1 MKKLILSE
9 LLLLFLATTFIS
21 DNPNPGWVQQTLP
34 VNDQINDIFFLDSLT
49 GWVVTNSNLNP
60 PDSGYIL
67 KTTDRGNSWLIQFK
81 DIIRFNVVQF
91 INQNTGYAGAED
103 PTAKVYKSTNGGSNW
118 FVISSALTGL
128 SDLFFI
134 NKDTGWYCYPNDFGG
149 IFKTTNGGTNWIQQM
164 SGNNFPQ
171 KLFFINS
178 DTGWAGSSDW
188 KLYRTTNSGQTW
200 ELQYTF
206 SAGLAQIF
214 FTSKDTGF
222 VSGGFGTHSVKRTTN
237 SGFSWDSTVNS
248 QGGRGL
254 FFINRKIG
262 WNSDIFSIVQKTTDG
277 GLSWFRQTV
286 PSGYYYSIQFADS
299 NNGWSGGTILIHTSD
314 GGGPPAGIIKIG
326 NDIPSD
332 YELYQNYPN
341 PFNPITNIKYQ
352 ISKSGHII
360 LKIYNI
366 QGKEVY
372 TLVNQKQHEGIY
384 EADFDGTSYS
394 SGVYFYSLIVDGQ
407 VIDTKKMV
415 FLK

>member
-1 MKKLILSE
+1 
-9 LLLLFLATTFIS
+9 
-21 DNPNPGWVQQTLP
+21 

-49 GWVVTNSNLNP
+49 GWVVTAGASSSS
-60 PDSGYIL
+60 DTGYIV
-67 KTTDRGNSWLIQFK
+67 KTLNGGINWTILYNEVMDFK
-81 DIIRFNVVQF
+81 AVQF
-91 INQNTGYAGAED
+91 LNQNTGYVAGGVF
-103 PTAKVYKSTNGGSNW
+103 PGKVYKTTNGGNNW
-118 FVISSALTGL
+118 NNISSFA
-128 SDLFFI
+128 SQFYDLFFV
-134 NKDTGWYCYPNDFGG
+134 NTNTGWVADANGSFGG
-149 IFKTTNGGTNWIQQM
+149 LFKTTNGGTNWIQQM